1 MPHCNTIA
9 ICNQKGG
16 VGKTTTTVNLG
27 VGLAMQGKKVLLVD
41 SEQVNPLRPFIIL
54 SRSFG
59 KVRNKYIRNENKH
72 RMRAVRTIEPFD
84 YDDEL
89 LVAHHPEI
97 IRDTFEDDYIFRQDC
112 LLLQEAI
119 SRLNENQKKRLTQ
132 FFFEGKSYAE
142 IGKEEGVTYQAVQ
155 LSVEGAIKKLRKIL
169 EKTLVV

>member
-1 MPHCNTIA
+1 
-9 ICNQKGG
+9 
-16 VGKTTTTVNLG
+16 
-27 VGLAMQGKKVLLVD
+27 
-41 SEQVNPLRPFIIL
+41 
-54 SRSFG
+54 
-59 KVRNKYIRNENKH
+59 
-72 RMRAVRTIEPFD
+72 MRAVRTIEPFD